1 MSATMKRVLA
11 FTLIVLVVVSF
22 SAAVSAKK
30 KQGPMWYN
38 GTVTKAAWTEGK
50 DKYIEVDGEKYIF
63 LPGDRV
69 KITKQ
74 YKAANGQWNSE
85 NLSLNSVSIGTKLLM
100 RVEGIYIH
108 QLNVE
113 QS

>member
-11 FTLIVLVVVSF
+11 FTLIVLVEVSF

-50 DKYIEVDGEKYIF
+50 DTYIEVDGEKYTF
-63 LPGDRV
+63 LSGDRV
-69 KITKQ
+69 KVTRQ
-74 YKAANGQWNSE
+74 YRAAGGQWNSE
-85 NLSLNSVSIGTKLLM
+85 NLPLSRVYTGTKVLFKAEARHLHEL
-100 RVEGIYIH
+100 V
-108 QLNVE
+108 VE
-113 QS
+113 QP